1 MMLENLRV
9 TWLQSAVGQVGR
21 AGGEPRASAAST
33 ASTSA
38 ECRAGALRG
47 HGVSLH
53 FTLSL
58 KPRNAY
64 GVLSLGGG
72 EDWRLEARYREPR
85 SCSLNGDLDTSQV
98 NL

>member
-1 MMLENLRV
+1 ME
-9 TWLQSAVGQVGR
+9 QVER
-21 AGGEPRASAAST
+21 AAGEPRAPAASA

-47 HGVSLH
+47 RRVSLH

-72 EDWRLEARYREPR
+72 EDWKLEARY
-85 SCSLNGDLDTSQV
+85 
-98 NL
+98 